1 MGIMEIL
8 EMKLLEVF
16 LTKVVI
22 NMHEKQNIITV
33 DNMELMVYYGIRK
46 FLGRRE
52 EMCGRII

>member
-1 MGIMEIL
+1 MEIL